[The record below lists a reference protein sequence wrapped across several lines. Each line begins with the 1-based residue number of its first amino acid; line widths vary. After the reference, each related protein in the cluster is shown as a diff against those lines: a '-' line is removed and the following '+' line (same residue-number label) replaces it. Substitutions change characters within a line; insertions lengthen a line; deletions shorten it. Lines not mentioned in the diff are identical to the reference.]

1 MAGQA
6 FHTQVVRRAR
16 GISAALGVPPYVKP
30 GHYYSPTTSLADR
43 STAVGWRDLPPV
55 GVDLR
60 EPDQLRLASEL
71 APLLLELPSDRW
83 HDRNGM
89 YGRADAAVLHAMLRQ
104 HQPARLVE
112 VGSGFSTAVALDVA
126 DRYLPE
132 LQITCVEP
140 YPERLRSRLR
150 PGDRVELVQ
159 RRVQEV
165 DPATFAGLGSGD
177 ILLIDSTHV
186 VKAGSD
192 VVWLLLHVLPT
203 LRPGVIVHIHDIH
216 WPFEYPER
224 WLREGR
230 DWTEV
235 YLLRAFLTDNA
246 AWRVLLFTS
255 WLWSRHPEA
264 IPAELRGLPT
274 GAFWMRRA
282 E

>member
-1 MAGQA
+1 MAVEGFQ
-6 FHTQVVRRAR
+6 TGVIRRAR
-16 GISAALGVPPYVKP
+16 GISAALSIPPYVKP
-30 GHYYSPTTSLADR
+30 GHYYSPATAPADR
-43 STAVGWRDLPPV
+43 ATAVRWRDLAPV

-60 EPDQLRLASEL
+60 EAEQLRLAGEL
-71 APLLLELPSDRW
+71 APLLLDLPADRW
-83 HDRNGM
+83 QDRNGM
-89 YGRADAAVLHAMLRQ
+89 YGRADAAVLHAMLR
-104 HQPARLVE
+104 HHRPARLIE
-112 VGSGFSTAVALDVA
+112 VGSGYSTAVALDVA
-126 DRYLPE
+126 ERFLPQ
-132 LQITCVEP
+132 LRITCVEP
-140 YPERLRSRLR
+140 HPARLQSRLR
-150 PGDRVELVQ
+150 PGDEVELIQRPVQ
-159 RRVQEV
+159 DV
-165 DPATFAGLGSGD
+165 DRATFAALRSGD

-192 VVWLLLHVLPT
+192 VVWLFLHVLPT

-255 WLWSRHPEA
+255 WLWSRRPEA
-264 IPAELRGLPT
+264 VPAELRGLPA

-282 E
+282 D